1 MAEGIKVDVRSNI
14 DAVLRDMKAFES
26 GVVDQALPKALNR
39 VIDMARTQTARNMVA
54 DGYNVKNSEI
64 KRGIKLVMA
73 SRGMRG
79 VRMRVPRD
87 AKSLM
92 EFDPRESKAGVS
104 VKVHKG
110 RKVIKH
116 AFIGQLRNGRVGVYI
131 EDQAAGKLVMRK
143 SKVHKKGS
151 VGGWKAYPVR
161 KLYGPSIG
169 GAFVNE
175 QLQSML
181 QTFVDSKLEE
191 RLRYEI
197 GRARR

>member
-14 DAVLRDMKAFES
+14 DAVLRDMAEFTRE
-26 GVVDQALPKALNR
+26 VVDQALPKALNR

-54 DGYNVKNSEI
+54 DGYNFKNAEI
-64 KRGIKLVMA
+64 KRSIKLVMA
-73 SRGMRG
+73 SRGQRG

-110 RKVIKH
+110 RKVIKG
-116 AFIGQLRNGRVGVYI
+116 AFIGQLQNGRLGVYI
-131 EDQAAGKLVMRK
+131 EDKAAGKLILRR
-143 SKVHKKGS
+143 SKQHKKGS

-169 GAFVNE
+169 GAFVND
-175 QLQSML
+175 QLQAL
-181 QTFVDSKLEE
+181 LEKFVDSKLDE